1 MTVQSTNSTA
11 APAALGYGEVQTP
24 VADLRAEPRDD
35 AERVNQALLATPL
48 EVLDTHTDAAGDAWL
63 RVRLPDYTGWMRA
76 EAITRLDAPPTP
88 GRQVRVTVPRTTLRI
103 LDDSGAASG
112 ETVDAF

>member
-11 APAALGYGEVQTP
+11 APAALSYGEVQTP

-48 EVLDTHTDAAGDAWL
+48 EVLDTHTDAAGDPWL
-63 RVRLPDYTGWMRA
+63 RVGRSVG
-76 EAITRLDAPPTP
+76 EAGQEPVAPCY
-88 GRQVRVTVPRTTLRI
+88 GRFDVLAGG
-103 LDDSGAASG
+103 LHAC
-112 ETVDAF
+112 